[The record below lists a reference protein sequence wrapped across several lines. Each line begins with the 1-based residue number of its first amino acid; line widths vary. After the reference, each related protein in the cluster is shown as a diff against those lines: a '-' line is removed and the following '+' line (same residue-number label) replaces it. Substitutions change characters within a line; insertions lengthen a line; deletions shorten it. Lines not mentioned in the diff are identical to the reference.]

1 MVSGGSVVY
10 QGVTVSVG
18 RIRAA
23 ERRLL
28 AGHLLNLITEASL
41 AVRSDFTVLLFLGV
55 LLAGLISRWK

>member
-1 MVSGGSVVY
+1 MY
-10 QGVTVSVG
+10 QGVTISVG